1 MSTSYTGS
9 ATGCTSYAT
18 DIRPKFTTE
27 DVDHM
32 NDLGLDLNDYS
43 SVKDNADQILARL
56 KDPDNPMPPPPRG
69 PWSPEWIQCF
79 KDWIAN
85 GKLP

>member
-1 MSTSYTGS
+1 MSVPETYE
-9 ATGCTSYAT
+9 AQGCTSYKT

-32 NDLGLDLNDYS
+32 NGLGMDLNDYLAVNS
-43 SVKDNADQILARL
+43 NADLILSRL
-56 KDPDNPMPPPPRG
+56 TDPDSPMPPPPRG
-69 PWSPEWIQCF
+69 PWSAEWIQCF
-79 KDWIAN
+79 EQWIAS

>member
-1 MSTSYTGS
+1 MSASNADS
-9 ATGCTSYAT
+9 AAGCTSYAN

-32 NDLGLDLNDYS
+32 NDLGLDLNDYT
-43 SVKDNADQILARL
+43 SVKDNADLILTRL
-56 KDPDNPMPPPPRG
+56 KDPDSPMPPPPRG

-79 KDWIAN
+79 KDWIAK